1 MTILLPRV
9 LSSTSSLFER
19 MIRLR
24 DLNLMI
30 DQGLPLPDAVI
41 VRGRIVDVHRTRSRI
56 FIQLSDPTGNIQ
68 VVSENLECRP
78 SPGAMWEF
86 EGSVDLLNFRN
97 RNEPAPRPTIVAMR
111 FEDLT
116 GSGQGDQGPRD
127 NTRDVHQRFLE
138 RGVSLARLRA
148 LGTTTFERLGFI
160 EVEPKL
166 ITLTAPLTG
175 LEPMQVSYVGFGAPA
190 HLFPSPARQLKQI
203 LEGTSVR
210 AVFAVSRIFTTTF
223 RDESTSYEA
232 LTLMAMA
239 VGHGGLSDTGATVLE
254 RAIAMFAKD
263 PQLNGVLRT
272 AVDPTGRLA
281 TIEVSG
287 APRPLVKPV
296 TSTTLESYSDP
307 SHYMAEPGG
316 SPPTLFQRLIAPERT
331 ILAERAIM
339 PWFGSETLEVTTI
352 HLERLSAL
360 FFDTHGRPLTVVSSA
375 PSKAKR
381 NAR

>member
-1 MTILLPRV
+1 
-9 LSSTSSLFER
+9 

-24 DLNLMI
+24 DLHLMI

-41 VRGRIVDVHRTRSRI
+41 VRGRIAHVHRTRSRV
-56 FIQLSDPTGNIQ
+56 FIQLADPTGDMQ
-68 VVSENLECRP
+68 VVSENLACHP
-78 SPGAMWEF
+78 NPGAMWEF
-86 EGSVDLLNFRN
+86 EGSIDLTTFRG
-97 RNEPAPRPTIVAMR
+97 RNEPAPRPTIVVTR
-111 FEDLT
+111 FEDLS

-127 NTRDVHQRFLE
+127 SRRDVHQRFLE

-148 LGTTTFERLGFI
+148 LGTKTFESLGFI

-210 AVFAVSRIFTTTF
+210 SVFAVSRIFTTTF

-239 VGHGGLSDTGATVLE
+239 IGHHSPKDTEATALE
-254 RAIAMFAKD
+254 RAIAMFALD

-272 AVDPTGRLA
+272 AIDPAGRL
-281 TIEVSG
+281 TTSEVSG
-287 APRPLVKPV
+287 APKPLVKPV
-296 TSTTLESYSDP
+296 TSTTLESYSAP

-316 SPPTLFQRLIAPERT
+316 PPPTLFQRLVAPERT

-352 HLERLSAL
+352 HLERVSAL
-360 FFDTHGRPLTVVSSA
+360 FFDTYGRPLTVVSSGH
-375 PSKAKR
+375 SKDMR
-381 NAR
+381 HAR